1 MSGGR
6 ALQSLIHLR
15 LTKAY
20 AWCSGVHSLLLDRGL
35 DCPWVAIPAPE
46 SDISDQ
52 VSSLLCAA
60 GARWAVI
67 APKGLYDTASSEP
80 TWAHMALAGQGCRA
94 AVMTVAR
101 QHFFILFAP
110 YITACGLARR
120 PPVHSLAQVL
130 VFGKSHIYHDCV
142 SVMNLIFHVPCL
154 VADQHFSWHAS
165 PHLSCPL
172 ISIRVQ
178 HVKKNSKVVDYPTLA
193 KLYTSIVEYLT
204 LPWSLHR
211 YREKTT
217 IAHNTSIVFKFI
229 IFLSHY
235 CIYYFS
241 LINF

>member
-178 HVKKNSKVVDYPTLA
+178 HVRRKKKKNTHIKHHKTA
-193 KLYTSIVEYLT
+193 KLLITQLWQNCT
-204 LPWSLHR
+204 LPLLSTSLYHDHSTDTETR
-211 YREKTT
+211 RQL
-217 IAHNTSIVFKFI
+217 HI
-229 IFLSHY
+229 IQRL
-235 CIYYFS
+235 FS
-241 LINF
+241 NS

>member
-1 MSGGR
+1 MSPSCDDVTWRLVGYGGLASRSLQHCTASVPVVEHCPHAELPSNGGIGRSETVPTTTGRTVCKRLSYMSGGR

-80 TWAHMALAGQGCRA
+80 TWAQMARALPRQGCRA
-94 AVMTVAR
+94 AVMAVAR

-142 SVMNLIFHVPCL
+142 SVMNLIFNVPCL
-154 VADQHFSWHAS
+154 VHFSV
-165 PHLSCPL
+165 
-172 ISIRVQ
+172 IRWP
-178 HVKKNSKVVDYPTLA
+178 S
-193 KLYTSIVEYLT
+193 
-204 LPWSLHR
+204 
-211 YREKTT
+211 TT
-217 IAHNTSIVFKFI
+217 
-229 IFLSHY
+229 
-235 CIYYFS
+235 FS
-241 LINF
+241 LRPLLL